1 VRAILKGGAALPTLT
16 VDWNDPGPISQK
28 WLELDGREF
37 LEQIGR
43 AQIPLPPILSVF
55 DISEDSIGDGWIEFS
70 MRPQG
75 FMLNLAGTVHGG
87 ALATLIDSALTCAL
101 VTRLAKG
108 IACTTIDLQM
118 RFFRPA
124 HLSAER
130 LTARAEVLNMG
141 TTLGTTSGEIRDA
154 KGRLIVHATSTLAI
168 APAASLVRE
177 RR

>member
-1 VRAILKGGAALPTLT
+1 MPTLQ
-16 VDWNDPGPISQK
+16 VDWADPREIGAK
-28 WLELDGREF
+28 WMQLDGREF

-43 AQIPLPPILSVF
+43 GEIPLPPILSVL
-55 DISEDSIGDGWIEFS
+55 DISEGSVGDGWIEFS

-87 ALATLIDSALTCAL
+87 VLATLVDSALTCAL

-108 IACTTIDLQM
+108 MACTTIDLQM

-141 TTLGTTSGEIRDA
+141 TTLGATAGEIRDV
-154 KGRLIVHATSTLAI
+154 KGRLIVHATSSLAI
-168 APAASLVRE
+168 APASVLVRE
-177 RR
+177 RA

>member
-1 VRAILKGGAALPTLT
+1 MPTLQ
-16 VDWNDPGPISQK
+16 VDWADPREIGAK
-28 WLELDGREF
+28 WMQLDGREF

-43 AQIPLPPILSVF
+43 GEIPLPPILSVL
-55 DISEDSIGDGWIEFS
+55 DISEGSVGDGWIEFS

-87 ALATLIDSALTCAL
+87 VLATLVDSALTCAL

-108 IACTTIDLQM
+108 MACTTIDLQM

-141 TTLGTTSGEIRDA
+141 TTLGATAGEIRDA
-154 KGRLIVHATSTLAI
+154 KGRLIVHATSSLAI
-168 APAASLVRE
+168 APAKTLVRE
-177 RR
+177 R

>member
-1 VRAILKGGAALPTLT
+1 MPTLQ
-16 VDWNDPGPISQK
+16 VDWADPADIGAK
-28 WLELDGREF
+28 WMQLDGREF

-43 AQIPLPPILSVF
+43 GEIPLPPILSVL
-55 DISEDSIGDGWIEFS
+55 DISEGSVGDGWIEFS

-87 ALATLIDSALTCAL
+87 VLATLVDSALTCAL

-108 IACTTIDLQM
+108 MACTTIDLQM

-124 HLSAER
+124 HLSAQR

-141 TTLGTTSGEIRDA
+141 TTLGATAGDIRDA
-154 KGRLIVHATSTLAI
+154 KGRLIVHATSSLAI
-168 APAASLVRE
+168 APASALVRE
-177 RR
+177 R